1 MISGEEVDGVVGDI
15 FDGSFW
21 RIFWCLFLVD
31 IFDGNFVRKLD
42 CGRKK
47 LCHIPTTASFPF
59 SYFRPEKISVSSV
72 STYKSQFPVCY
83 IFKEQ
88 SQVNKEN
95 FRSIN
100 NTRSRTWNIQKAF
113 EQSTLL
119 KYYKFCFLLY
129 GSGNLFY
136 EDISTNPSPFF
147 AVKIGTLK
155 TRGQWKEY
163 TLRK

>member
-1 MISGEEVDGVVGDI
+1 MIL
-15 FDGSFW
+15 FGS
-21 RIFWCLFLVD
+21 LLDD

-59 SYFRPEKISVSSV
+59 CYFRPEKISVSSV

-83 IFKEQ
+83 VFKEQ
-88 SQVNKEN
+88 SQVDKEN

-100 NTRSRTWNIQKAF
+100 NTCSRTWNIQKAF